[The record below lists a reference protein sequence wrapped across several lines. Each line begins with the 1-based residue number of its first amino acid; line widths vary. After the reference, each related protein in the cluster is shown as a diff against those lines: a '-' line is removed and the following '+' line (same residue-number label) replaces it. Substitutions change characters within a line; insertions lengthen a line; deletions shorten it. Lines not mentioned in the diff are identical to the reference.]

1 MTEAITAILF
11 AVEYAGDQR
20 RGIGAVTFIVLLNI
34 DHGLD

>member
-11 AVEYAGDQR
+11 AVEYAGDLLLC
-20 RGIGAVTFIVLLNI
+20 IGAVTFIVLINL